1 MSTDLQTKSMPT
13 VCIIGAGRLGQA
25 LAAALKSCNY
35 PVLAVV
41 TRRRANAVKASD
53 RLQGSAIALA
63 ANRLNNLPPSN
74 LILITTPDDV
84 IAQTASQLSQSL
96 KTGKGVTVLHTS
108 GALASDVLDPLRR
121 IGCATGSMHPLVS
134 ISEPVSGAWA
144 LQYAY
149 YCLEGTRKAT
159 AVAKSL
165 VRDLGG
171 RSFTIKQK
179 DKALYHAAAV
189 MVSPHLVS
197 LFDLATEMLVAC
209 GVPKRDAR
217 VVFGPLLQSTVN
229 NLKASE
235 AHKALTGTFAR
246 GDVETV
252 RRHLAALSKRDF
264 AAAREVYKQLGL
276 HSLDLA
282 KKNGLDPR
290 RITAI
295 KKLLR

>member
-41 TRRRANAVKASD
+41 TRRRANAIKASN
-53 RLQGSAIALA
+53 RLQGSPVALA
-63 ANRLNNLPPSN
+63 ANRLANLPPSD

-144 LQYAY
+144 LQYAH

-197 LFDLATEMLVAC
+197 LFDLATEMLAAC

-264 AAAREVYKQLGL
+264 AAAREVYKHLGL

-282 KKNGLDPR
+282 KKNGLDPQ